1 MLRFATLLIVGSTIA
16 FPLVAQRPIDKGV
29 WLVGGN
35 LQLTGNKDL
44 DSEVSDFQ
52 FSLSP
57 QVGLFVAPGL
67 AITGNA
73 TLAWTDGDNS
83 NTFTRGFGP
92 GLSHFFSGMGA
103 RFYPYLTGRV
113 LYQQSDLEVQLGPIE
128 SESEITDWSWLLGV
142 GGAFFLARNV
152 ALNGELF
159 YSRRSGDLSTG
170 AAETE
175 FSTARYGLEVG
186 IRAFVF

>member
-1 MLRFATLLIVGSTIA
+1 MLRLATLLIVGSTI
-16 FPLVAQRPIDKGV
+16 PLSLAAQRPIDKGV

-35 LQLTGNKDL
+35 LHFTGSKDL
-44 DSEVSDFQ
+44 DSDVSDSQ

-67 AITGNA
+67 AITGNG
-73 TLAWTDGDNS
+73 TLAWSDSDNS
-83 NTFTRGFGP
+83 NTFTRGIGP
-92 GLSHFFSGMGA
+92 GLSYFFSGMGE

-113 LYQQSDLEVQLGPIE
+113 LYQQSDLDAQVGPIE
-128 SESEITDWSWLLGV
+128 SESEITDWNWLLGV

-159 YSRRSGDLSTG
+159 YSRRSADVSTG
-170 AAETE
+170 TTETE